1 MSKNKRFYIDS
12 IIYDESVKAP
22 YTPMD
27 MSNIKIKPT
36 TFTNEITGAYYEA
49 KLSWWRVSLAILIAV
64 ALILMVA
71 DFIFG
76 AETVTNYLA
85 EILA

>member
-1 MSKNKRFYIDS
+1 M
-12 IIYDESVKAP
+12 
-22 YTPMD
+22 
-27 MSNIKIKPT
+27 KIRK
-36 TFTNEITGAYYEA
+36 NEITGAYYEA